1 MTSAPLNQA
10 GNRVKA
16 FDFKFLSKEWLAMF
30 NPSTVGRDF
39 LAGITVAM
47 VALPLNLALA
57 VASGV
62 EPALG
67 IVSGI
72 VAGVI
77 AALFGGQR
85 YAITGPAA
93 AMAVVLIE
101 VAHNFG
107 MGGIFFVGLVGGIL
121 QIVAGLL
128 KLGRIISFLP
138 MPVIV
143 GFANAIGILVIFNTV
158 DDFFGLQ
165 VRPLHLHTAATAATA
180 VVGSP
185 FIPEFVKDVSDLI
198 QRIFI
203 HNECNVQAVIIGLLV
218 IALSVLVPRF
228 TKVVPGSLIAIV
240 AASIAANLLH
250 FDIPRVVDLA
260 PLTNINLMPHWPT
273 LPTGITTF
281 QQYQA
286 LTLYAITVFM
296 LGSIES
302 LLSATVADGMSLRS
316 KHRPDQEL
324 IGQGLANFAMPFFG
338 GIPVTGVI
346 ARTAVNITAGARTRL
361 AAIIH
366 SGVLLLLVL
375 CFAHLAEQIPLA
387 ALAGVLVLT
396 GFRLI
401 EWDEI
406 REIWRG
412 SRTEG
417 WVVLTTTVASVCV
430 DLTAG
435 ILTGLLLTCVL
446 TVQKMS
452 LLSLVSEV
460 GEDDDRI
467 EATQQ
472 IPSCKFVRTYLV
484 DGPLFFG
491 AAERF
496 TENILLTQ
504 DLRALILHMRS
515 LNMMDITGVETLLAI
530 HSQLKRNNVR
540 LVIAEL
546 PGQPLE
552 LMKKTGALEKI
563 GIENCFSD
571 YKEAQ
576 LDVNEKL
583 LTSVCQGCSAG
594 INPEIK
600 GKMTGP
606 RDCKLRSALL
616 MDNSRLT
623 KTLKARMDRT
633 QKIKTGTF
641 TAISPD
647 ILRLVRVSKP
657 EDIPEFLRN
666 TPIEALLKCQN
677 MGEVDANQSED
688 PDLVIGMCIDYRK
701 SLSLPQN
708 CAYVIRRTGANM
720 AGSEF
725 SLALALSTGI
735 EYMALI
741 AHNHCVMSDPHV
753 KRGAFVSALTGKHG
767 WSDDQALSFF
777 DEHASSREIDDAID
791 FSIKESRRLSN
802 LFRGLKVVPM
812 LFMLEDNL
820 VYLVKDWVREK
831 EGKDEADD
839 VDEDSYLSD

>member
-1 MTSAPLNQA
+1 
-10 GNRVKA
+10 
-16 FDFKFLSKEWLAMF
+16 
-30 NPSTVGRDF
+30 
-39 LAGITVAM
+39 
-47 VALPLNLALA
+47 
-57 VASGV
+57 
-62 EPALG
+62 
-67 IVSGI
+67 
-72 VAGVI
+72 
-77 AALFGGQR
+77 
-85 YAITGPAA
+85 
-93 AMAVVLIE
+93 
-101 VAHNFG
+101 
-107 MGGIFFVGLVGGIL
+107 
-121 QIVAGLL
+121 
-128 KLGRIISFLP
+128 
-138 MPVIV
+138 
-143 GFANAIGILVIFNTV
+143 
-158 DDFFGLQ
+158 
-165 VRPLHLHTAATAATA
+165 
-180 VVGSP
+180 
-185 FIPEFVKDVSDLI
+185 
-198 QRIFI
+198 
-203 HNECNVQAVIIGLLV
+203 
-218 IALSVLVPRF
+218 
-228 TKVVPGSLIAIV
+228 
-240 AASIAANLLH
+240 
-250 FDIPRVVDLA
+250 
-260 PLTNINLMPHWPT
+260 
-273 LPTGITTF
+273 
-281 QQYQA
+281 
-286 LTLYAITVFM
+286 
-296 LGSIES
+296 
-302 LLSATVADGMSLRS
+302 
-316 KHRPDQEL
+316 
-324 IGQGLANFAMPFFG
+324 
-338 GIPVTGVI
+338 
-346 ARTAVNITAGARTRL
+346 
-361 AAIIH
+361 
-366 SGVLLLLVL
+366 
-375 CFAHLAEQIPLA
+375 
-387 ALAGVLVLT
+387 
-396 GFRLI
+396 
-401 EWDEI
+401 
-406 REIWRG
+406 
-412 SRTEG
+412 
-417 WVVLTTTVASVCV
+417 
-430 DLTAG
+430 
-435 ILTGLLLTCVL
+435 
-446 TVQKMS
+446 MS

-552 LMKKTGALEKI
+552 LMKNCGALQKI

-594 INPEIK
+594 INSEIK

-641 TAISPD
+641 TTVSPD
-647 ILRLVRVSKP
+647 ILRLVRVSQP

-666 TPIEALLKCQN
+666 TPIETLLKCQN

-753 KRGAFVSALTGKHG
+753 KRGAFISALTGKHG
-767 WSDDQALSFF
+767 WSDDQAHSFF

-791 FSIKESRRLSN
+791 FAVKESRRLSN

-831 EGKDEADD
+831 EGKDEAD
-839 VDEDSYLSD
+839 EDSYLRD

>member
-1 MTSAPLNQA
+1 MTSAPLNQSS
-10 GNRVKA
+10 NRIKA
-16 FDFKFLSKEWLAMF
+16 FDIQFLIKEWGAMF
-30 NPSTVGRDF
+30 NPATVGRDF

-72 VAGVI
+72 VAGII

-85 YAITGPAA
+85 YAVTGPAA

-107 MGGIFFVGLVGGIL
+107 MGGIFFVGLVGGLL

-143 GFANAIGILVIFNTV
+143 GFANAIGILIIFNTV
-158 DDFFGLQ
+158 DDFFGLMT
-165 VRPLHLHTAATAATA
+165 RPLHLHNVTS

-185 FIPEFVKDVSDLI
+185 FIPEFIKDVNELI

-203 HNECNVQAVIIGLLV
+203 HNECNFQAVIIGLAV
-218 IALSVLVPRF
+218 IALAVIVPRF
-228 TKVVPGSLIAIV
+228 TKLVPGSLVAIV
-240 AASIAANLLH
+240 VASIAANLLH
-250 FDIPRVVDLA
+250 FDIPRVIDLA
-260 PLTNINLMPHWPT
+260 PLSNINLMPHWPT
-273 LPTGITTF
+273 MPTGITTF

-338 GIPVTGVI
+338 AIPVTGVI
-346 ARTAVNITAGARTRL
+346 ARTAVNITSGARTRL

-366 SGVLLLLVL
+366 SIVLLLLVL
-375 CFAHLAEQIPLA
+375 AFAHSAEQIPLA

-417 WVVLTTTVASVCV
+417 WVVVATTIASVCV

-452 LLSLVSEV
+452 SLSLVSEV

-467 EATQQ
+467 DATQQ

-563 GIENCFSD
+563 GTENCFSD

-583 LTSVCQGCSAG
+583 LMTVCQGCSAG
-594 INPEIK
+594 LNPEVK
-600 GKMTGP
+600 GKLAAP

-623 KTLKARMDRT
+623 KTLKARMDRS
-633 QKIKTGTF
+633 QKIRTGTF
-641 TAISPD
+641 TALSPD
-647 ILRLVRVSKP
+647 IVRLVRVSKP
-657 EDIPEFLRN
+657 EDIPVFLRD
-666 TPIEALLKCQN
+666 TPIETMLKCQN

-767 WSDDQALSFF
+767 WSNDQALSFF

-791 FSIKESRRLSN
+791 FSLKEARRLSN

-820 VYLVKDWVREK
+820 VYLVKDWVRAK
-831 EGKDEADD
+831 EGTDESDD
-839 VDEDSYLSD
+839 DSYMGD

>member
-1 MTSAPLNQA
+1 MTSAPLNQN
-10 GNRVKA
+10 NRLKA
-16 FDFKFLSKEWLAMF
+16 FDLQFLLKEWAAMF
-30 NPSTVGRDF
+30 NPATVGRDF

-72 VAGVI
+72 VAGII

-107 MGGIFFVGLVGGIL
+107 MGGIFFVGLVSGAL
-121 QIVAGLL
+121 QMIAGLL

-143 GFANAIGILVIFNTV
+143 GFANAIGILIIFNTV
-158 DDFFGLQ
+158 DDFFGLAT
-165 VRPLHLHTAATAATA
+165 RPLHLHNAPN

-185 FIPEFVKDVSDLI
+185 FIPEFIKDVNELI
-198 QRIFI
+198 QRIFM
-203 HNECNVQAVIIGLLV
+203 HHEGNFQAVIIGLIV
-218 IALSVLVPRF
+218 IALAVIVPRF
-228 TKVVPGSLIAIV
+228 TKVIPGSLVAIVVASV
-240 AASIAANLLH
+240 AASLLH
-250 FDIPRVVDLA
+250 FDIPRVIDLA
-260 PLTNINLMPHWPT
+260 PLTNINLMPHWPS
-273 LPTGITTF
+273 LPSGISTF

-324 IGQGLANFAMPFFG
+324 IGQGLANFVMPFFG
-338 GIPVTGVI
+338 AIPVTGVI
-346 ARTAVNITAGARTRL
+346 ARTAVNITSGARTRL

-366 SGVLLLLVL
+366 SVVLLLLVIT
-375 CFAHLAEQIPLA
+375 FAKLAEQIPLA

-417 WVVLTTTVASVCV
+417 WVVVATTVASVCV

-452 LLSLVSEV
+452 SLSLVSEV

-472 IPSCKFVRTYLV
+472 IPGCKFARTYLV

-552 LMKKTGALEKI
+552 LMRKSGALEKI
-563 GIENCFSD
+563 GTENCFSD

-583 LTSVCQGCSAG
+583 LTTVCQGCSAG
-594 INPEIK
+594 LNPEVK
-600 GKMTGP
+600 GKIAGP

-616 MDNSRLT
+616 MDNSKLT

-633 QKIKTGTF
+633 QKIRTGTF
-641 TAISPD
+641 TALSPD
-647 ILRLVRVSKP
+647 IVRLVRVSKP
-657 EDIPEFLRN
+657 EDIPQFLRD

-677 MGEVDANQSED
+677 MGEVDANQTED

-767 WSDDQALSFF
+767 WSNDQALSFF

-831 EGKDEADD
+831 EGKDES
-839 VDEDSYLSD
+839 DEDSYLDD